1 MTLRLLVALGSLSL
15 AAGASA
21 QGPWTYLC
29 SDGVHAPG
37 VYADVEDVGGGI
49 YYTIASD
56 APADGCVWVFTDG
69 TRVEAGPEE
78 IQLALDELETV
89 TDWFAAHGFREP
101 SFFERDGTWAAIIY
115 PSEGPACHDHVCVEM
130 KDSGG
135 VWSRRGDPGV
145 RLFLGSDALV
155 SNSVPALFG
164 VMMGV
169 QAAYPTA
176 FPSAHACGEACWVR
190 FGTAFGFARW
200 WLWQTQRLRP
210 EPKVRFGRPLV
221 TGGELSDLPDGAHT
235 GEFWEEI
242 ARYIGWHHE
251 TPWEPMD
258 GFAYAADLFEALDRG
273 AEPMA
278 AVERVLGDEKWR
290 IGVFNYGPNRVPSA
304 ASMAY
309 SAFVAGTSRNRQLAE
324 LEEPMHVPVGEAV
337 RRRVTGHPPLAVVRI
352 PVTIGRELADA
363 ALSVRVEDA
372 TGSISYN
379 VVPQQ
384 GFALFDQRIDPA
396 EGRFDYGSSTGA
408 LCPDTSGPCAFD
420 VVVANSH
427 PEAAARTTPQS
438 YTVVVEAHET
448 CRLGDGV
455 RGATYA
461 VAGPRPDGSGRGT
474 IARIDLDLPRS
485 VRDRGANPI
494 DGQVSLE
501 AGPMPVATGFRARLA
516 CDGGGFRLTDVT
528 FSNPMF
534 EGLAGPL
541 AASLRGPTLSFPPT
555 LEVGDRLEDVVT
567 RAAFD
572 VGGETATTARGR
584 LYDLRVTDRLTH
596 DVEGLGPIDVWRI
609 EGRSR
614 SEMQMEDGT
623 VAALEGA
630 GAEFEGDL
638 EGPVQEG
645 MRDAGFGAIR
655 QRRAAAEQLVGQLE
669 GDDDQ
674 PVVILFSPA
683 YGAVETTTGSGAQA
697 VTSRLE
703 ALRIEA
709 ETD

>member
-1 MTLRLLVALGSLSL
+1 MSLRPFAALGLLLL

-21 QGPWTYLC
+21 QNSWTYAC
-29 SDGVHAPG
+29 ADGVQSAEG
-37 VYADVEDVGGGI
+37 AATGGI
-49 YYTIASD
+49 YYTLVSD
-56 APADGCVWVFTDG
+56 APADGCVWSLTGGAQVQALPD
-69 TRVEAGPEE
+69 E
-78 IQLALDELETV
+78 IDLFVRQLESI
-89 TDWFAAHGFREP
+89 TDWFRDHGFREP
-101 SFFERDGTWAAIIY
+101 QLAKTDGQWTVVIF
-115 PSEGPACHDHVCVEM
+115 PAGQKACLAGLCSDVYGRPGLLSPT
-130 KDSGG
+130 DSGY
-135 VWSRRGDPGV
+135 VLVINSDV
-145 RLFLGSDALV
+145 LLGSDRPVLIGLMTA
-155 SNSVPALFG
+155 
-164 VMMGV
+164 V
-169 QAAYPTA
+169 QHAYPTA
-176 FPSAHACGEACWVR
+176 FPGYASCEPGCWIR
-190 FGTAFGFARW
+190 WGIPYGFARW
-200 WLWQTQRLRP
+200 WLWQTLQERRDP
-210 EPKVRFGRPLV
+210 VPRFGRPLV
-221 TGGELSDLPDGAHT
+221 TRADLSDLSEGTTTA
-235 GEFWEEI
+235 EFWEEV
-242 ARYIGWHHE
+242 ARYIGGHHE

-278 AVERVLGDEKWR
+278 AVERVLGDETWR

-324 LEEPMHVPVGEAV
+324 LEEPMHVPIDEAV
-337 RRRVTGHPPLAVVRI
+337 RRRVTAHPPLAVVRI
-352 PVTIGRELADA
+352 PVTVGRELADA
-363 ALSVRVEDA
+363 ALSVRVEGA

-384 GFALFDQRIDPA
+384 GFGLFDQRIDPA
-396 EGRFDYGSSTGA
+396 EGRFDYGSSTEA

-420 VVVANSH
+420 VVIANSH
-427 PEAAARTTPQS
+427 PEAADRSTPQS

-516 CDGGGFRLTDVT
+516 CDGGGFHLTDVT

-534 EGLAGPL
+534 ADLAGPL
-541 AASLRGPTLSFPPT
+541 AASLRGPTLAFPPT
-555 LEVGDRLEDVVT
+555 LEVGDELEDVVT

-572 VGGETATTARGR
+572 VDGETATTARGR

-614 SEMQMEDGT
+614 SEMHMEEGT
-623 VAALEGA
+623 VAALEGG

-638 EGPVQEG
+638 DRPVQEG
-645 MRDAGFGAIR
+645 MRDAGFGAVR
-655 QRRAAAEQLVGQLE
+655 QRRAAAEQMAGQLE
-669 GDDDQ
+669 GADDQ
-674 PVVILFSPA
+674 PVVVLFSPA
-683 YGAVETTTGSGAQA
+683 YGAVETTTGSGATA

-709 ETD
+709 EID